1 MAQGGQSSFDLY
13 AQRYAAVGQPL
24 VAMDPPFVYVPFVT
38 SNTVYQPQIQVS
50 WPVEAGLP
58 VDHYQVYI
66 NGTAA
71 PAVSSTT
78 NFCLLAG
85 LTKSSTYSF
94 QIAYVTADGRQS
106 PLSAA
111 VSATTWGGLSWGNIP
126 FEWMSA
132 YYGSD
137 ISAWPPA
144 SDALGSNGPSLLEIF
159 LSGGNPLVPST
170 WLRTQLASTSQ
181 GFFLNWNPQPGFLYQ
196 VQTSA
201 DLASWTNLGA
211 PRFAAGTQD
220 SLNVGGNNVGY
231 YRVLMLR

>member
-1 MAQGGQSSFDLY
+1 
-13 AQRYAAVGQPL
+13 
-24 VAMDPPFVYVPFVT
+24 
-38 SNTVYQPQIQVS
+38 
-50 WPVEAGLP
+50 
-58 VDHYQVYI
+58 
-66 NGTAA
+66 
-71 PAVSSTT
+71 
-78 NFCLLAG
+78 
-85 LTKSSTYSF
+85 
-94 QIAYVTADGRQS
+94 
-106 PLSAA
+106 
-111 VSATTWGGLSWGNIP
+111 
-126 FEWMSA
+126 
-132 YYGSD
+132 
-137 ISAWPPA
+137 
-144 SDALGSNGPSLLEIF
+144 LLEIF